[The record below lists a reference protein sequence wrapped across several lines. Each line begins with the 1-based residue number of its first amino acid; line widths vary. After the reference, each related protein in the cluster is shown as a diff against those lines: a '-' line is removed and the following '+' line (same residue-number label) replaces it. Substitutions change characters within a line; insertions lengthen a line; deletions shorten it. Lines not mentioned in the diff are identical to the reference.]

1 MGPSEIDDVD
11 RGILHM
17 LQRDAR
23 NHSASVIA
31 DEVGV
36 APNTVRNRIER
47 LEDAG
52 VIRGY
57 HPQIDY
63 ERAGF
68 QLRVIFVCTARVSE
82 RGDLADRVLE
92 VEGVVD
98 VTEVLSGTENILAE
112 TVSDSSEDLTRIA
125 SELEALGLDIRDERF
140 VKNSRVQPFDSFGV
154 EEVEG

>member
-1 MGPSEIDDVD
+1 MKPSAIDDVD

-57 HPQIDY
+57 HPRIDY
-63 ERAGF
+63 ERAGYH
-68 QLRVIFVCTARVSE
+68 LGVVFVCTAHRS
-82 RGDLADRVLE
+82 RRDDLVDRVLN
-92 VEGVVD
+92 VDGVVE
-98 VTEVLSGTENILAE
+98 VTEILSASENLLVEA
-112 TVSDSSEDLTRIA
+112 VGAASDDIARIA
-125 SELEALGLDIRDERF
+125 SELDALGLDVRDERF
-140 VKNSRVQPFDSFGV
+140 VKNARVRPFDSFGV
-154 EEVEG
+154 EEV